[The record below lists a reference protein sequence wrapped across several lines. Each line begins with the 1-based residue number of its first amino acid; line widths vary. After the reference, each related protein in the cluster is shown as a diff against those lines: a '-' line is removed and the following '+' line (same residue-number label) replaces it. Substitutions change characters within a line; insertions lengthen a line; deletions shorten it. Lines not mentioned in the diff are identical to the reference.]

1 MNSLTN
7 GRDVRILLIDD
18 DEDDYILTRDL
29 FMEMKS
35 FTYQLDWENDY
46 RTAKEKI
53 FANSHDSCN
62 SRS

>member
-53 FANSHDSCN
+53 FAMKFMQ
-62 SRS
+62 